1 MIFTIIPAKP
11 FSQSKTRLSSTLTPA
26 QRISLSRNLFLR
38 TITVAQ
44 TIGPVVVVS
53 RSQAARRLAKAL
65 NAWALVEGEP
75 NLNAAIQQ
83 GLEWATLKG
92 AEAALIIPIDLP
104 LLTSAD
110 LQAMIAPAQD
120 CHPAAIIAPCRRNQ
134 GTNALFLRPPK
145 LITPQFG
152 PNSFARHQAAAQKA
166 GVTPLIYR
174 SAGLALDLDTPEDW
188 RLLEQTEPAL
198 WPRHKIDPA

>member
-11 FSQSKTRLSSTLTPA
+11 FNQSKTRLSSTLSPV

-44 TIGPVVVVS
+44 ALGPVVVVS
-53 RSQAARRLAKAL
+53 RSQAARWLAKAL
-65 NAWALVEGEP
+65 NAWALVESEP
-75 NLNAAIQQ
+75 DLNAAIQQ
-83 GLEWATLKG
+83 GLKWATLKG

-104 LLTSAD
+104 LLTPAN
-110 LQAMIAPAQD
+110 LQALIAPVEGQN
-120 CHPAAIIAPCRRNQ
+120 PAAVIAPCRHNQ
-134 GTNALFLRPPK
+134 GTNALFLRPPG
-145 LITPQFG
+145 LIAPQFG
-152 PNSFARHQAAAQKA
+152 PNSFARHQAAIQNA

-188 RLLEQTEPAL
+188 QLLTQTEPAQ
-198 WPRHKIDPA
+198 WPWDKMNPA